1 MHHYIFSPT
10 SFSYIFAFIWSELKE
25 LWENGLEHYVGDM
38 WNIVDYGTNW
48 FYVNWIL
55 LR

>member
-1 MHHYIFSPT
+1 MYVP
-10 SFSYIFAFIWSELKE
+10 SYIFAFIWAELKE
-25 LWENGLEHYVGDM
+25 LWEEGLIHYLGDM
-38 WNIVDYGTNW
+38 WNIVDFGTNW